1 MLQPLAR
8 AFAQLDDPVFVGVL
22 WRSLAWSAACFALLA
37 AGSVWAVDR
46 LLDVPGLWRW
56 LADLLSVAGA
66 ALLALWLFLPVAA
79 VIASLFFD
87 RVANAVERR
96 FYPARPQG
104 RPAPF
109 AAQMW
114 DGLALGL
121 RILALNVA
129 ALLLALLLPGVGLL
143 LGWAIGAYAI
153 GRGLFVAVAMRRMDR
168 RDAERLYQLRRTE
181 VLVQGGAL
189 AAAAYLPLVN
199 LLIPV
204 IGVACMVH
212 VLDRARA

>member
-1 MLQPLAR
+1 
-8 AFAQLDDPVFVGVL
+8 
-22 WRSLAWSAACFALLA
+22 
-37 AGSVWAVDR
+37 
-46 LLDVPGLWRW
+46 
-56 LADLLSVAGA
+56 
-66 ALLALWLFLPVAA
+66 
-79 VIASLFFD
+79 
-87 RVANAVERR
+87 
-96 FYPARPQG
+96 
-104 RPAPF
+104 
-109 AAQMW
+109 MW

-168 RDAERLYQLRRTE
+168 RDAEQLYQLRRTE

-189 AAAAYLPLVN
+189 AAAACLPLVN

-212 VLDRARA
+212 VLDRARD